1 VIGARGRH
9 LKIVK
14 PIDRDAPRRWLNDH
28 RRPSLSMA
36 AARAIP
42 AIAPRAIRNGGFSG
56 IVKPRRPETVAGVT
70 SGPNITIHVV
80 SDLFSSTA
88 PDPRYCYPVG
98 WPGNVR

>member
-1 VIGARGRH
+1 MITGVPACQWRPRG
-9 LKIVK
+9 
-14 PIDRDAPRRWLNDH
+14 PY
-28 RRPSLSMA
+28 
-36 AARAIP
+36 P